1 MTHAFF
7 HLETLTTK
15 SDKALLWNE
24 MEMRTKR
31 ESTIERGY
39 LKMKKR
45 FWLGLAL
52 ASLMVVTAACGGN
65 GGKTNTDKEGQG
77 SGNDIP
83 ADKTYTVAISQIV
96 EHPSLD
102 ATREGFLAA
111 LKDAGFEEG
120 KNLKI
125 DYNNAQGDPNNFA
138 PIAQKIATSKADL
151 AFGIATDTSL
161 ALVEAIKD
169 KPVLFAAVTDPVDAG
184 IVPQL
189 EASGGNVTG
198 ASDTNPDAINQTMDF
213 IVKEIPDV
221 KNVGIVIDESQVNA
235 TVMSKVAEEALAKHD
250 VKVIKAAVANASD
263 IQQAA
268 QSLVGRV
275 DAIYITLD
283 NTVVAGV
290 DAIIDVANDNDI
302 PFFSADR
309 DTVEKG
315 AFATVG
321 FKYYDHG
328 YEAGQ
333 MAVEILNGKSPG
345 EMNVT
350 KPQKLDFILNLKAAE
365 EQGITVTDAMKAY
378 VKDPDNNI
386 IE

>member
-1 MTHAFF
+1 
-7 HLETLTTK
+7 
-15 SDKALLWNE
+15 
-24 MEMRTKR
+24 
-31 ESTIERGY
+31 
-39 LKMKKR
+39 MKKK
-45 FWLGLAL
+45 FWAGLAL
-52 ASLMVVTAACGGN
+52 VSLMAVTAACGGN
-65 GGKTNTDKEGQG
+65 TGKTNTENNGQAA
-77 SGNDIP
+77 GNDTP
-83 ADKTYTVAISQIV
+83 AEKTYKIAISQIV

-102 ATREGFLAA
+102 ATRDGFLKA
-111 LKDAGFEEG
+111 LEDAG
-120 KNLKI
+120 LKVDV
-125 DYNNAQGDPNNFA
+125 DYNNAQGDPNNFKA
-138 PIAQKIATSKADL
+138 IAQKIASSDADL

-161 ALVEAIKD
+161 ALAEEVKD
-169 KPVLFAAVTDPVDAG
+169 IPVLFAAVTDPVDAG
-184 IVPQL
+184 IVTQL
-189 EASGGNVTG
+189 EAPGGNVTG
-198 ASDTNPDAINQTMDF
+198 ASDTNPDAIVKTIDF
-213 IVKEIPDV
+213 IAKEIGEV
-221 KNVGIVIDESQVNA
+221 KTVGIVIDESQTNA
-235 TVMSKVAEEALAKHD
+235 VVMSDIAEEALAKHN
-250 VKVIKAAVANASD
+250 IKLLKAPVANVSD

-283 NTVVAGV
+283 NTVVSGV
-290 DAIIDVANDNDI
+290 DSIIDVANENDI

-333 MAVEILNGKSPG
+333 MAIEILNGKNPG
-345 EMNVT
+345 EMDVT

-378 VKDPDNNI
+378 VQDPDNNI

>member
-1 MTHAFF
+1 
-7 HLETLTTK
+7 
-15 SDKALLWNE
+15 
-24 MEMRTKR
+24 
-31 ESTIERGY
+31 
-39 LKMKKR
+39 MKKR

-52 ASLMVVTAACGGN
+52 ASLMAVTAACGGN
-65 GGKTNTDKEGQG
+65 VGKVS
-77 SGNDIP
+77 SGNKEQAAGNDAP
-83 ADKTYTVAISQIV
+83 ADKTYTVAISQII

-125 DYNNAQGDPNNFA
+125 DYNNAQGEPSNFLA
-138 PIAQKIATSKADL
+138 IAQKIGSSNADL
-151 AFGIATDTSL
+151 AFGIATPTTQ
-161 ALVEAIKD
+161 ALVDEVKD

-189 EASGGNVTG
+189 TAPGGNVTG
-198 ASDTNPDAINQTMDF
+198 AADTNPEAIVKTMDF
-213 IVKEIPDV
+213 IAKEFSHVK
-221 KNVGIVIDESQVNA
+221 KVGIVINEGEANA
-235 TVMSKVAEEALAKHD
+235 VIMSGIAQEALAKHN
-250 VKVIKAAVANASD
+250 VELVKAAVVNSSD

-283 NTVVAGV
+283 NMVVSGV
-290 DAIIDVANDNDI
+290 DSIIEVANKNDI

-333 MAVEILNGKSPG
+333 MAVEILKGKNPG
-345 EMNVT
+345 EMDVT
-350 KPQKLDFILNLKAAE
+350 VPQKLDFIFNLKAAA
-365 EQGITVTDAMKAY
+365 EQGIVVTDAMRAY
-378 VKDPDNNI
+378 VKDAENNI

>member
-1 MTHAFF
+1 MN
-7 HLETLTTK
+7 K
-15 SDKALLWNE
+15 KAWA
-24 MEMRTKR
+24 
-31 ESTIERGY
+31 
-39 LKMKKR
+39 
-45 FWLGLAL
+45 GLAL
-52 ASLMVVTAACGGN
+52 ASMMLVTAACGGN
-65 GGKTNTDKEGQG
+65 SGKTNES
-77 SGNDIP
+77 SGNGGQASGGDG
-83 ADKTYTVAISQIV
+83 KTYNIAISQIV

-120 KNLKI
+120 KNLKV
-125 DYNNAQGDPNNFA
+125 DYNNAQGDPNNFK
-138 PIAQKIATSKADL
+138 PIAEKIASNKPDL
-151 AFGIATDTSL
+151 ALGIATPNTQV
-161 ALVEAIKD
+161 LVDEIKD
-169 KPVLFAAVTDPVDAG
+169 FPVLFAAITDPVDAG
-184 IVPQL
+184 LVTQL
-189 EASGGNVTG
+189 EAPGGNVTG
-198 ASDTNPDAINQTMDF
+198 ASDTNPDAIVQTMDF
-213 IVKEIPDV
+213 IAKELSEVK
-221 KNVGIVIDESQVNA
+221 KVGLVIDKSQDNA
-235 TVMSKVAEEALAKHD
+235 VIMSEVAKEALGKHNIEL
-250 VKVIKAAVANASD
+250 VEAAVANASD

-290 DAIIDVANDNDI
+290 DSIIDVANENDI

-333 MAVEILNGKSPG
+333 MAVEILNGKNPG

-365 EQGITVTDAMKAY
+365 EQGITVTDEMKAY

-386 IE
+386 IK